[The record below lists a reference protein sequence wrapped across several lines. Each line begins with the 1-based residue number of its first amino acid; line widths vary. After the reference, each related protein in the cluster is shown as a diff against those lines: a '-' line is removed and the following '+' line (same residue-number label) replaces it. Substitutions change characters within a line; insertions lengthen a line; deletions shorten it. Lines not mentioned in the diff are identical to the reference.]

1 MNCKH
6 FNYKKTW
13 KPKIMLDFH
22 AKQPLGLLTNP
33 LAHPCLG
40 DNPLDGLLDNVV
52 QVALSEPH
60 YTLHCNDFI

>member
-1 MNCKH
+1 
-6 FNYKKTW
+6 
-13 KPKIMLDFH
+13 MLDFH

-33 LAHPCLG
+33 LAHPFLG

-60 YTLHCNDFI
+60 YPLHCNDFI